1 MLLLLGLG
9 LQWHHEA
16 LLALKSGDHDLQ
28 ALGKQTTCVAFFIRP
43 IKAFGVK
50 TNEMSCW
57 RWGCCCWRRF
67 CCFGMAPCNVTR
79 YYCTNQTTSWLLS
92 LSRMRWWSRSASM
105 QRDGHEDLLHK
116 SNDFMAPESLTYA
129 MVEPA
134 YELSCNVA
142 SHCPL
147 RWILN
152 GGSGSSI

>member
-50 TNEMSCW
+50 TNMLAL
-57 RWGCCCWRRF
+57 G
-67 CCFGMAPCNVTR
+67 
-79 YYCTNQTTSWLLS
+79 LL
-92 LSRMRWWSRSASM
+92 LLEALLLLWHGSM
-105 QRDGHEDLLHK
+105 QRHEVLLHK

-129 MVEPA
+129 MVESA